1 MKDSINLT
9 EKMKTSREVFSGTL
23 LHVYS
28 DEIIL
33 PDGKESI
40 REYIRHVGAVAV
52 IPVTEDG
59 NVIMERQ
66 YRYPV
71 GDVILE
77 IPAGKLNSK
86 EEDRLQAAKREL
98 LEETGITAQ
107 DWKELGVYYPAPAY
121 CDEKITLFLAR
132 GLQAGKQNLD
142 EDEFLEIVEIPLK
155 ELMELVLAGKIPD
168 GKTQYAV
175 LRAAIELGITEEK

>member
-1 MKDSINLT
+1 MNKPTNLT
-9 EKMKTSREVFSGTL
+9 ETTKSSREVFSGDL
-23 LHVYS
+23 LHVYR

-33 PDGKESI
+33 PNGKEST

-71 GDVILE
+71 GNVILE

-86 EEDRLQAAKREL
+86 EEDRLEAAKREL
-98 LEETGITAQ
+98 LEETGITAE

-121 CDEKITLFLAR
+121 SDEKITLFLAG
-132 GLQAGKQNLD
+132 GLQKGKQHLD
-142 EDEFLEIVEIPLK
+142 EDEFLDVVEVPLK
-155 ELMELVLAGKIPD
+155 ELIESVCEGKITD

-175 LRAAIELGITEEK
+175 LRAGVELGAI